1 MYMYVLYVCM
11 LMRIYII
18 TPADYGLP
26 CISPG
31 SSVCIDNTN
40 LDVTVR
46 AKWLEV
52 AATLSKTLSK
62 KVKTKCIYLNTPK
75 SVSFSLA
82 VYRLIDPNTAVVLL
96 LLFLKY

>member
-1 MYMYVLYVCM
+1 
-11 LMRIYII
+11 MRIYII

-52 AATLSKTLSK
+52 AATLSKTLLK

-96 LLFLKY
+96 HTSYSCF